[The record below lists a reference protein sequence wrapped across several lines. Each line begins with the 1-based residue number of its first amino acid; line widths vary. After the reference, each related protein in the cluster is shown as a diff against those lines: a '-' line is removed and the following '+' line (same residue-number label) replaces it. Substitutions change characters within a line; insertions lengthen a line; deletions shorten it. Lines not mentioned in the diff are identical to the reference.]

1 LSDTNNTDNSGR
13 RPLTLK
19 RSDSGTVKQSF
30 SHGRSKQV
38 VVETKKKRVVV
49 APGEKPKVAAKP
61 AEPEKTVVAA
71 PAAAA
76 AAAVE
81 AAPKLT
87 PAQEAL
93 QKSSLSQAELKARQ
107 AAITVARADQER
119 RKAEQEAIEEA
130 NRRRQEEA
138 KRLAEEEKG
147 RAEAAARGEVAP
159 VVEVEEEDRNAR
171 GGRGGDRGG
180 DRAGGRSD
188 PRGAPPRT
196 GATSFSGDRFNSD
209 RAAPPRG
216 PGGAVRVRPDGDRPR
231 PGGPGGPARGPG
243 GPGAGPRPGGFSG
256 DRGPPRPGGPG
267 GAGRGPGGPGARA
280 PGGGPRPLAPLDPDE
295 LTPLSELGGRVKRVK
310 TAGDDAPGGA
320 DRPARKDEPKRR
332 QGRLT
337 VSAALGDDD
346 EKQRSY
352 AAVKRARERERERR
366 LKMAG
371 GGSEKVSREVVL
383 PESITVADLANR
395 MSERQADV
403 VKFMMQQG
411 ELVRSTD
418 VLDADTAQLIVEE
431 FGHTVKRVA
440 ESDVEI
446 GLEGKEDI
454 DDHLESRPPVVTV
467 MGHVDHGKTSLL
479 DALRQTD
486 VVSGEAGGI
495 TQHIGAYQVQL
506 KTGERITFLD
516 TPGHAAF
523 SSMRARGANATDIVI
538 LVVAAD
544 DGVMPQTI
552 EAIQHAKAAGA
563 PIIVAVNKIDKHDAK
578 PENVLTQLLQ
588 YDVQVEAMGGQTPAV
603 FVSALKKT
611 GLDEL
616 TATISALAEI
626 LELKANPDRDADG
639 VVIESKLDKGRG
651 PVATVLVKRG
661 TLKRGDIVVA
671 GGQWGRVKALN
682 NERGQ
687 QVEDARPATPVEV
700 LGLDG
705 APDPGDQVV
714 VVDSEARARE
724 ITDYRLRTKRNKS
737 GPAAR
742 GGTSLDQMLARLKE
756 GGGAAGGGLKEAVF
770 LVKGDVQGSVE
781 AITQSLEK
789 LSTDEVRARVVLGAV
804 GGISESDVQLAIS
817 ASAPIIAFNVR
828 ANKQARDLAERE
840 GVEIRYYSIIYNLID
855 DVKNTLSGML
865 APERRETF
873 LGYAEIL
880 QIFNISKAGKVAG
893 CRVSEGIVRRGSGV
907 RLLRD
912 NVVIHEGT
920 LSVLKRFKDEVPEV
934 KQGMECGMAFANYQ
948 DIREGDQIECF
959 QVELIERRLD

>member
-1 LSDTNNTDNSGR
+1 MSDTKDTDNTGR
-13 RPLTLK
+13 RPLSIK
-19 RSDSGTVKQSF
+19 RSDTGTVKQSF

-49 APGEKPKVAAKP
+49 APGAQPKVVRPPEPVAEATAAPSAEKPVEKAPPLSAAK
-61 AEPEKTVVAA
+61 
-71 PAAAA
+71 
-76 AAAVE
+76 
-81 AAPKLT
+81 
-87 PAQEAL
+87 EAL
-93 QKSSLSQAELKARQ
+93 QKSNFSEAELKARKI
-107 AAITVARADQER
+107 AIDAARADQER
-119 RKAEQEAIEEA
+119 RKVEQEAIEEA
-130 NRRRQEEA
+130 NRRRADEA
-138 KRLAEEEKG
+138 RRLADEEK
-147 RAEAAARGEVAP
+147 RRLEAGATRPQDAP
-159 VVEVEEEDRNAR
+159 EEEDTGA
-171 GGRGGDRGG
+171 GRFSRGDRGAG
-180 DRAGGRSD
+180 ERGGGRST
-188 PRGAPPRT
+188 AAPRT
-196 GATSFSGDRFNSD
+196 GATSFSGDR
-209 RAAPPRG
+209 AGAPRG
-216 PGGAVRVRPDGDRPR
+216 PGGAVRVRPDAAP
-231 PGGPGGPARGPG
+231 RGPG
-243 GPGAGPRPGGFSG
+243 GPRPPGGGPGGPRPGGFSG

-267 GAGRGPGGPGARA
+267 AAGRGPGGPGARG
-280 PGGGPRPLAPLDPDE
+280 PGGGPRPLAPLDTDD

-310 TAGDDAPGGA
+310 TSGDDAPAGGEV
-320 DRPARKDEPKRR
+320 RPARKDEPKRR

-337 VSAALGDDD
+337 ISAALGDDED
-346 EKQRSY
+346 KQRSY

-366 LKMAG
+366 LKMA

-446 GLEGKEDI
+446 GLEGHEDI

-506 KTGERITFLD
+506 KTGEKITFLD

-563 PIIVAVNKIDKHDAK
+563 PIIVAVNKVDKHDAK
-578 PENVLTQLLQ
+578 PDNVLTQLLQ
-588 YDVQVEAMGGQTPAV
+588 YDVQVESMGGETPAV

-671 GGQWGRVKALN
+671 GAQWGRVKALN

-687 QVEDARPATPVEV
+687 LVDVALPATPVEV

-705 APDPGDQVV
+705 APDPGDQLV
-714 VVDSEARARE
+714 VVDSEQRARE
-724 ITDYRLRTKRNKS
+724 ITDYRVRTKRNKT
-737 GPAAR
+737 GPAQRA
-742 GGTSLDQMLARLKE
+742 GTSLEQMLSRLKE
-756 GGGAAGGGLKEAVF
+756 GGTAAGGGLKEASF

-817 ASAPIIAFNVR
+817 AGTPIIAFNVR
-828 ANKQARDLAERE
+828 ANKQARELAERE

-865 APERRETF
+865 PPERRETF

-880 QIFNISKAGKVAG
+880 QVFSISKAGKVAG
-893 CRVSEGIVRRGSGV
+893 CRVSEGLVRRGSGV

-920 LSVLKRFKDEVPEV
+920 LSTLKRFKDEVPEV
-934 KQGMECGMAFANYQ
+934 KQGMECGMAFTNYQ

-959 QVELIERRLD
+959 QVELIERRLE

>member
-1 LSDTNNTDNSGR
+1 
-13 RPLTLK
+13 
-19 RSDSGTVKQSF
+19 
-30 SHGRSKQV
+30 
-38 VVETKKKRVVV
+38 
-49 APGEKPKVAAKP
+49 
-61 AEPEKTVVAA
+61 
-71 PAAAA
+71 
-76 AAAVE
+76 
-81 AAPKLT
+81 
-87 PAQEAL
+87 
-93 QKSSLSQAELKARQ
+93 
-107 AAITVARADQER
+107 
-119 RKAEQEAIEEA
+119 
-130 NRRRQEEA
+130 
-138 KRLAEEEKG
+138 
-147 RAEAAARGEVAP
+147 
-159 VVEVEEEDRNAR
+159 
-171 GGRGGDRGG
+171 
-180 DRAGGRSD
+180 
-188 PRGAPPRT
+188 
-196 GATSFSGDRFNSD
+196 
-209 RAAPPRG
+209 
-216 PGGAVRVRPDGDRPR
+216 
-231 PGGPGGPARGPG
+231 
-243 GPGAGPRPGGFSG
+243 
-256 DRGPPRPGGPG
+256 
-267 GAGRGPGGPGARA
+267 
-280 PGGGPRPLAPLDPDE
+280 
-295 LTPLSELGGRVKRVK
+295 VK
-310 TAGDDAPGGA
+310 TASGDEPTGEA
-320 DRPARKDEPKRR
+320 RPARKDEPKRR

-337 VSAALGDDD
+337 ISAALGDDED
-346 EKQRSY
+346 KQRSY

-371 GGSEKVSREVVL
+371 GSEKVSREVIL

-446 GLEGKEDI
+446 GLEGHDDH
-454 DDHLESRPPVVTV
+454 DDHLEPRAPVVTV

-506 KTGERITFLD
+506 KSGEKITFLD

-563 PIIVAVNKIDKHDAK
+563 PIIVAVNKIDKHDADPNK
-578 PENVLTQLLQ
+578 VLTQLLQ

-603 FVSALKKT
+603 QVSALKKT

-651 PVATVLVKRG
+651 SVATVLVNRG

-671 GGQWGRVKALN
+671 GAQWGRVKALN

-687 QVEDARPATPVEV
+687 TLETAGPATPVEI

-705 APDPGDQVV
+705 SPDPGDAFV
-714 VVDSEARARE
+714 VVDSEQRARE
-724 ITDYRLRTKRNKS
+724 IIDYRVRTKRNKT
-737 GPAAR
+737 GAGMR
-742 GGTSLDQMLARLKE
+742 TSLDQMLARLKE
-756 GGGAAGGGLKEAVF
+756 GGTATGGGLKEAAF
-770 LVKGDVQGSVE
+770 ILKGDVQGSVE
-781 AITQSLEK
+781 AITQALEK
-789 LSTDEVRARVVLGAV
+789 LSTEEVRARVVLGAV
-804 GGISESDVQLAIS
+804 GGISESDVQLA
-817 ASAPIIAFNVR
+817 AGANAPIIAFNVR

-855 DVKNTLSGML
+855 DVKGVLSGML

-880 QIFNISKAGKVAG
+880 QVFSISKAGKVAG
-893 CRVSEGIVRRGSGV
+893 CRVTEGIVRRGSGV

-920 LSVLKRFKDEVPEV
+920 LSTLKRFKDEVPEV
-934 KQGMECGMAFANYQ
+934 KQGMECGMAFLNYQ

-959 QVELIERRLD
+959 QVELIERKLD

>member
-1 LSDTNNTDNSGR
+1 
-13 RPLTLK
+13 
-19 RSDSGTVKQSF
+19 
-30 SHGRSKQV
+30 
-38 VVETKKKRVVV
+38 
-49 APGEKPKVAAKP
+49 
-61 AEPEKTVVAA
+61 
-71 PAAAA
+71 
-76 AAAVE
+76 
-81 AAPKLT
+81 
-87 PAQEAL
+87 
-93 QKSSLSQAELKARQ
+93 
-107 AAITVARADQER
+107 
-119 RKAEQEAIEEA
+119 
-130 NRRRQEEA
+130 
-138 KRLAEEEKG
+138 
-147 RAEAAARGEVAP
+147 
-159 VVEVEEEDRNAR
+159 
-171 GGRGGDRGG
+171 
-180 DRAGGRSD
+180 
-188 PRGAPPRT
+188 
-196 GATSFSGDRFNSD
+196 
-209 RAAPPRG
+209 
-216 PGGAVRVRPDGDRPR
+216 
-231 PGGPGGPARGPG
+231 
-243 GPGAGPRPGGFSG
+243 
-256 DRGPPRPGGPG
+256 
-267 GAGRGPGGPGARA
+267 
-280 PGGGPRPLAPLDPDE
+280 
-295 LTPLSELGGRVKRVK
+295 
-310 TAGDDAPGGA
+310 
-320 DRPARKDEPKRR
+320 
-332 QGRLT
+332 
-337 VSAALGDDD
+337 
-346 EKQRSY
+346 
-352 AAVKRARERERERR
+352 
-366 LKMAG
+366 
-371 GGSEKVSREVVL
+371 
-383 PESITVADLANR
+383 
-395 MSERQADV
+395 
-403 VKFMMQQG
+403 MMQQG

-446 GLEGKEDI
+446 GLEGHDDH
-454 DDHLESRPPVVTV
+454 DDHLEARPPVVTV

-506 KTGERITFLD
+506 KTGEKITFLD

-552 EAIQHAKAAGA
+552 EAIQHAKAANA
-563 PIIVAVNKIDKHDAK
+563 PIIVAVNKIDKHDADPNK
-578 PENVLTQLLQ
+578 VLTQLLQ

-603 FVSALKKT
+603 QVSALKKT

-661 TLKRGDIVVA
+661 TLRRGDIVVA

-687 QVEDARPATPVEV
+687 SVEDARPATPVEI

-705 APDPGDQVV
+705 APDPGDQLV
-714 VVDSEARARE
+714 VVDTEARARE
-724 ITDYRLRTKRNKS
+724 ITDYRLRTKRNKT
-737 GPAAR
+737 GAPR
-742 GGTSLDQMLARLKE
+742 PGTSLDQMLARLKE
-756 GGGAAGGGLKEAVF
+756 GGGAAGGGLKEAAF

-789 LSTDEVRARVVLGAV
+789 LSTEEVRARVVLGAV

-880 QIFNISKAGKVAG
+880 QIFNISKVGKVAG

-920 LSVLKRFKDEVPEV
+920 LSILKRFKDEVTEV

-959 QVELIERRLD
+959 QVELIERKLE

>member
-1 LSDTNNTDNSGR
+1 MSDTKDTDNTGR

-19 RSDSGTVKQSF
+19 RSDTGTVKQSF

-38 VVETKKKRVVV
+38 AVEVKKKKVVV
-49 APGEKPKVAAKP
+49 TPGAQPKVVRP
-61 AEPEKTVVAA
+61 EPPKAAA
-71 PAAAA
+71 P
-76 AAAVE
+76 
-81 AAPKLT
+81 T
-87 PAQEAL
+87 PLSVAEENAR
-93 QKSSLSQAELKARQ
+93 KSGLSEAELKARQ
-107 AAITVARADQER
+107 AALQQRRAEEER
-119 RKAEQEAIEEA
+119 RKAEAEAVEEA

-138 KRLAEEEKG
+138 RRLAEEEKRRAEASARGDIAPSDEGDDDGG
-147 RAEAAARGEVAP
+147 RAERGFRRE
-159 VVEVEEEDRNAR
+159 
-171 GGRGGDRGG
+171 GGRG
-180 DRAGGRSD
+180 AA
-188 PRGAPPRT
+188 PRGRGDGPPRT
-196 GATSFSGDRFNSD
+196 SG
-209 RAAPPRG
+209 APPRG

-231 PGGPGGPARGPG
+231 PGPRPGGAG
-243 GPGAGPRPGGFSG
+243 GDRGPRPAGDRGPRAGGGFSG
-256 DRGPPRPGGPG
+256 DRGPRPGG
-267 GAGRGPGGPGARA
+267 GPGRP
-280 PGGGPRPLAPLDPDE
+280 GGPRPLAPLDPDE
-295 LTPLSELGGRVKRVK
+295 LTPLSELGGRVKRAK
-310 TAGDDAPGGA
+310 PALSDEQTGEKAH
-320 DRPARKDEPKRR
+320 RPKDEPKRR
-332 QGRLT
+332 QGKLT
-337 VSAALGDDD
+337 ISAALGDEEDR
-346 EKQRSY
+346 QRSY

-366 LKMAG
+366 MKMAG
-371 GGSEKVSREVVL
+371 GASEKVVREVVL

-403 VKFMMQQG
+403 IKFLMQQG
-411 ELVRSTD
+411 ELMRSTD

-431 FGHTVKRVA
+431 FGHTVRRVA

-446 GLEGKEDI
+446 GLEGATDEDVN
-454 DDHLESRPPVVTV
+454 LQSRPPVVTV

-479 DALRQTD
+479 DALRETD

-506 KTGERITFLD
+506 RSGDKITFLD

-523 SSMRARGANATDIVI
+523 SSMRARGASATDIVI

-552 EAIQHAKAAGA
+552 EAIQHAKAANA
-563 PIIVAVNKIDKHDAK
+563 PIIVAVNKIDKHDAN
-578 PENVLTQLLQ
+578 PDRVLTQLLQ

-603 FVSALKKT
+603 KVSALKKT

-616 TATISALAEI
+616 TDTITALAEI

-687 QVEDARPATPVEV
+687 TLENAAPATPVEI

-705 APDPGDQVV
+705 APDPGDPFVV
-714 VVDSEARARE
+714 VESEARARE
-724 ITDYRLRTKRNKS
+724 ITDYRNRTKKS
-737 GPAAR
+737 KTS
-742 GGTSLDQMLARLKE
+742 GGMRTSLDQMLARLKE
-756 GGGAAGGGLKEAVF
+756 GGQAAGGTKEAAFV
-770 LVKGDVQGSVE
+770 LKGDVQGSVE
-781 AITQSLEK
+781 AITQALEK
-789 LSTDEVRARVVLGAV
+789 LSTEEVRARVVLGAV
-804 GGISESDVQLAIS
+804 GGISESDVQLAVS
-817 ASAPIIAFNVR
+817 ANAPIIAFNVR
-828 ANKQARDLAERE
+828 ASKQARDLAERE

-855 DVKNTLSGML
+855 DVKGTLSGML

-880 QIFNISKAGKVAG
+880 QIFNISKVGKVAG
-893 CRVSEGIVRRGSGV
+893 CRVTDGVVRRGSGV
-907 RLLRD
+907 GLLRD

-920 LSVLKRFKDEVPEV
+920 LSILKRFKDEVPEV

-959 QVELIERRLD
+959 QVELIERKLE